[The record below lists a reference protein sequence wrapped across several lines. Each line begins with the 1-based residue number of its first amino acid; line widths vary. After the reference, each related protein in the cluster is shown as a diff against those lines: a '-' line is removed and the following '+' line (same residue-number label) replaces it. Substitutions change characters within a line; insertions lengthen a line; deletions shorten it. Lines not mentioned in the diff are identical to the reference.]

1 MFSFCA
7 NPECQAPLNYGHG
20 RFFHFH
26 REHPAGEKPPNTHSV
41 QHFWLC
47 GACCGAYTL
56 EYHNGCGVV
65 IKARPE
71 KSENPDTLR
80 FIAAA

>member
-7 NPECQAPLNYGHG
+7 NPDCGAPLDYDQG
-20 RFFHFH
+20 RFFRFH
-26 REHPAGEKPPNTHSV
+26 KDHRAGEIPPNTHSV

-47 GACCGAYTL
+47 GTCCGVYTL
-56 EYHNGCGVV
+56 EYRDECGVL
-65 IKARPE
+65 IKARPDLTP
-71 KSENPDTLR
+71 NPGTLR